1 VSDLSGDGGA
11 VLPSLLSSTTAAGD
25 FKMMATEG
33 GPAGQSQS
41 ALGSVLSRLTIG
53 VNEVADLADQLHGQA
68 NRLLGSAPTPPT
80 AAVNKPELAGNAP
93 LVSQI
98 EEALE
103 RLSLQ
108 FMRVREGANRL
119 SRLG

>member
-1 VSDLSGDGGA
+1 MASECN
-11 VLPSLLSSTTAAGD
+11 AA
-25 FKMMATEG
+25 
-33 GPAGQSQS
+33 AGQSQS

-80 AAVNKPELAGNAP
+80 ATSANKPDLAGNSP
-93 LVSQI
+93 LMSQI